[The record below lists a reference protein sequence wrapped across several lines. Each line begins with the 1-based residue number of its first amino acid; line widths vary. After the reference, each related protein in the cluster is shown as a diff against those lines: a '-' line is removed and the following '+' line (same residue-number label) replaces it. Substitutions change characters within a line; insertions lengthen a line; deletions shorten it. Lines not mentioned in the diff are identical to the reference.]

1 MAQFAQ
7 LLNPNAPIDVALLD
21 QAVQTMYGGSPQ
33 QIGEAQRILTELQQ
47 LPGAWS
53 QVDNILSTS
62 DNQGTKFFALQ
73 ILENTIKYQWNGLP
87 AEQREGIKNFVVDII
102 IKMASDEATMR
113 AQKLYLQKL
122 NVILVQVLKQEWPHN
137 WKSFIPDIVK
147 SSNASLSLCE
157 NNLHILRL
165 LSEEIFDF
173 SRDQMTADKIK
184 ELKASLNAEFAEI
197 HQLCSV
203 ILQECSQPS
212 LVLSCL
218 QATHRFLN
226 WMPLGYI
233 FETNLV
239 MTLLRFF
246 PDPKDPAAAAIGHTV
261 FQNHALMCLTEIA
274 SISVDVPGKLDER
287 FAKMCCVLMVQLNLY
302 LPVETNIAQAWD
314 TYDQEHQEFVQNL
327 ALLLS
332 AVLKEDKTKH
342 VLRTMEKGIAVQLPN
357 GVELNSTAVLEQA
370 LKYMLRISQVDD
382 DEIFK
387 ICLEFWNSLAS
398 DLYSTE
404 MQFATSSFG
413 GSAGFGSAM
422 GSGLGDFSMGLG
434 AAPGNSTA
442 EKKSARLGFFAPV
455 LSEVRTTLIFRMAKP
470 EEVLIVEDENGDIV
484 RETMPDTDSIQ
495 LYRSMKS
502 TLVYLTHLDPQ
513 DTQEIMLSKLELQV
527 NGTLWDRNI
536 LNKLCWAIGSI
547 SLTMKEDDEKK
558 FLVSVIRDLLGLCE
572 QKKGKDNK
580 AVIASNIMY
589 VVGQYPRFLKQ
600 HWKFL
605 KTVVNKLFEFMHEMH
620 PGVQDMACETFLK
633 IAQKCRK
640 KFVMAQPADAQPNQF
655 RSMGGMPQAQ
665 PFINDILDNLQD
677 TTKDLKI
684 HQAHMFYEAVGCM
697 LQAETDTKNQELLL
711 ERLMQL
717 PNSTWQQTIQQAQQN
732 VEFLKNP
739 DVTKMI
745 QNVLKTNVRVCT
757 AMRAKFLPQL
767 KGIYIASLSI
777 YKAYSEMISA
787 AVTAQGQQVSNT
799 SNIKTMRGV
808 RKEVLKLIQG
818 FVEYSDDPRTVCDS
832 FIPPLIEPIL
842 SDYQRSIPTC
852 REAVVLSLMATVIT
866 KLKTAV
872 RDRVPAILEA
882 VFQCTLEMI
891 TQNFEDFP
899 DHRKQF
905 YTLLEAVNKHCFHVL
920 FAIPA
925 EVFKV
930 FVDSIVWAFKHTDR
944 DVMELG
950 LNTMLDLLKNIA
962 SPECPG
968 PTAGAFHQQFFISI
982 MNDTFAVL
990 TDTSHKPGFKQ
1001 QCAILQSM
1009 FNLVETGMITAPL
1022 FDPSTQPAGTTNS
1035 QFLRQ
1040 HLSTLLGTS
1049 FQNLSRQQVEMFVGK
1064 IFELHNNPA
1073 AFKELMRDFLVQLKI
1088 FTGDNSD
1095 LYSDERAL
1103 EQQQQIAALPHA
1115 LRPVDAA
1122 KEADLDAAM
1131 MD

>member
-1 MAQFAQ
+1 MAQQFTQ
-7 LLNPNAPIDVALLD
+7 LLNPAAPIDVGLLD
-21 QAVQTMYGGSPQ
+21 QCVGMLYGGNPQ
-33 QIGEAQRILTELQQ
+33 QISEAQRVLTELQQ
-47 LPGAWS
+47 LPGAWG
-53 QVDNILSTS
+53 QVDRILTTS
-62 DNQGTKFFALQ
+62 ENQGTKFFALQ

-87 AEQREGIKNFVVDII
+87 RDQCDGIKNFVVGII
-102 IKMASDEATMR
+102 IKMSSDEAVMR
-113 AQKLYLQKL
+113 DQKLYLQKL

-147 SSNASLSLCE
+147 SSNSNLSLCE

-173 SRDQMTADKIK
+173 SKDQMTGDKIK
-184 ELKASLNAEFAEI
+184 ELKQSLNAEFAEI
-197 HQLCSV
+197 HNLCTM

-212 LVLSCL
+212 LVLACL

-246 PDPKDPAAAAIGHTV
+246 PSPDDPSAGAIGHTV
-261 FQNHALMCLTEIA
+261 FQNQALMCLTEIA
-274 SISVDVPGKLDER
+274 SITIDVPGKLDER
-287 FAKMCCVLMVQLNLY
+287 FAKMCCVLMVQLNHY
-302 LPVETNIAQAWD
+302 LPVDTNIAEAWD
-314 TYDQEHQEFVQNL
+314 TYDQDHQEFVQNL

-332 AVLKEDKTKH
+332 AVLREDKTKH
-342 VLRTMEKGIAVQLPN
+342 VLRTMAKGVMISLPN
-357 GVELNSTAVLEQA
+357 NIELNSSEVLGQA

-382 DEIFK
+382 EEIFK

-404 MQFATSSFG
+404 MQFSPGFG
-413 GSAGFGSAM
+413 GVGAFGGAM
-422 GSGLGDFSMGLG
+422 GSGLGDFSAGLG
-434 AAPGNSTA
+434 QAQSPQHS
-442 EKKSARLGFFAPV
+442 SRLQFFAPV
-455 LSEVRTTLIFRMAKP
+455 LSEVRAIIIFRMAKP

-513 DTQEIMLSKLELQV
+513 DTQNIMLTKLDLQV
-527 NGTLWDRNI
+527 NGTIWDRNV

-547 SLTMKEDDEKK
+547 SLTMKEDEEKK

-572 QKKGKDNK
+572 NKKGKDNK

-605 KTVVNKLFEFMHEMH
+605 KTVVNKLFEFMHELH

-633 IAQKCRK
+633 IAQKCRR
-640 KFVMAQPADAQPNQF
+640 KFVMAQPGDVSAQF
-655 RSMGGMPQAQ
+655 RASGAMVSQGQ
-665 PFINDILDNLQD
+665 PFINEVLDNLQD

-697 LQAETDTKNQELLL
+697 LQAESDAKNQEALL
-711 ERLMQL
+711 ERMMQL
-717 PNSTWQQTIQQAQQN
+717 PNQSWGQIIQQAQQN
-732 VEFLKNP
+732 VECLAP
-739 DVTKMI
+739 SEVSKMV

-757 AMRAKFLPQL
+757 AMRSKFLPQL
-767 KGIYIASLSI
+767 TKIYIAALSI
-777 YKAYSEMISA
+777 YKAYSELIAKAVASQGHH
-787 AVTAQGQQVSNT
+787 VTAT
-799 SNIKTMRGV
+799 ANIKAMLGV
-808 RKEVLKLIQG
+808 RKEVLRLIQT
-818 FVEYSDDPRTVCDS
+818 FVEHCDDPRTVCDN
-832 FIPPLIEPIL
+832 FVPPLMEPVL
-842 SDYQRSIPTC
+842 ADYKNSIPHC
-852 REAVVLSLMATVIT
+852 REPMVLSLMGTLIS

-872 RDRVPAILEA
+872 TDRVPAFLEA

-891 TQNFEDFP
+891 TQNFEDWP
-899 DHRKQF
+899 DFRKQF
-905 YTLLEAVNKHCFHVL
+905 YTMLEAVNKYCFQVL
-920 FAIPA
+920 FAVPA

-968 PTAGAFHQQFFISI
+968 ATAGAFHQQFFISLI
-982 MNDTFAVL
+982 NDTFAVL

-1001 QCAILQSM
+1001 QCAILQTM
-1009 FNLVETGMITAPL
+1009 LNLVETGMIAVPL
-1022 FDPSTQPAGTTNS
+1022 FDTSSQPAGTTNS
-1035 QFLRQ
+1035 QFLRV
-1040 HLSTLLGTS
+1040 HLADLLASS
-1049 FQNLSRQQVEMFVGK
+1049 FQNLNRPQVEMFVTK

-1073 AFKELMRDFLVQLKI
+1073 GFKELMRDFLVELKC
-1088 FTGDNSD
+1088 FHGDNAE
-1095 LYSDERAL
+1095 LYSEERAL
-1103 EQQQQIAALPHA
+1103 EQQQQIAALPVA

-1122 KEADLDAAM
+1122 KEADEDAAM